1 MKIIVVG
8 CGKVGIAIVEQLV
21 TEGHTITVI
30 DSNKEKLNSKLTG
43 LDVLTYCG
51 DGCSSVTLVGAG
63 INQADL
69 FIACMDSDE
78 MNLLSCV
85 IAKKK
90 GNCKTIARV
99 RNPIYNTESEF
110 LMKEL
115 DINMVVNPELMTA
128 YEFARIFKF
137 PYASQ
142 IDTFLGDRV
151 EMVHFKIKADSP
163 LKGTKLMDMRSRHN
177 CNVLISMVE
186 RNDEVFIPD
195 GHFVLE
201 EGDVVGAVGTMREIY
216 AFFKKFGFATKKASN
231 VIIVGG
237 GKTGF
242 YLARNLIAS
251 GVSIKIIENNK
262 ARCDFL
268 AENLPDADIICAD
281 GTAKEILLEEGIEN
295 AAGLA
300 ALTSIDEEN
309 ILLSLNAMSLTDVK
323 TATKVSR
330 TNFEEVINRM
340 NLDTIIF
347 PNKLVSDRI
356 LSYVRSL
363 QYTMGSNIEYFR
375 RLGGGKAEALTFRI
389 NENALITGIPLA
401 DLKMK
406 KGVLICIIAR
416 KGKCII
422 PSGSDT
428 LEVGDRVIIIHTKVD
443 IKNID
448 DVLERD

>member
-21 TEGHTITVI
+21 AEGHTITVI
-30 DSNKEKLNSKLTG
+30 DTNKERLNTRLNG

-51 DGCSSVTLVGAG
+51 DGCSSTTLEGAG
-63 INQADL
+63 IDNVDL
-69 FIACMDSDE
+69 FIAAMDSDE
-78 MNLLSCV
+78 TNLLSCV

-90 GNCKTIARV
+90 GKCKTIARV
-99 RNPIYNTESEF
+99 RNPIYNMETYF

-115 DINMVVNPELMTA
+115 DIDMVVNPELMTA
-128 YEFARIFKF
+128 YEFSRIFKF

-142 IDTFLGDRV
+142 IDTFLSDRV
-151 EMVHFKIKADSP
+151 EMVHFKIKPDSN
-163 LKGTKLMDMRSRHN
+163 LKGMRLMDMRSKHN

-186 RNDEVFIPD
+186 RGDEVHIPD

-201 EGDVVGAVGTMREIY
+201 EGDMVGAVGTLREIY

-231 VIIVGG
+231 VMIVGG

-242 YLARNLIAS
+242 YLARNLISS
-251 GVSIKIIENNK
+251 GISVKIIEVNR

-268 AENLPDADIICAD
+268 AENLPEADIICAD
-281 GTAKEILLEEGIEN
+281 GTAKEILLEEGIEK

-309 ILLSLNAMSLTDVK
+309 ILLSINAMSLTDVK

-347 PNKLVSDRI
+347 PNRIVSDRI
-356 LSYVRSL
+356 LQFVRSL

-375 RLGGGKAEALTFRI
+375 RLGGGKAEALIFKIT
-389 NENALITGIPLA
+389 ESAHITGRPLME
-401 DLKMK
+401 LNVK
-406 KGVLICIIAR
+406 KGVLICVISRKNKIIT
-416 KGKCII
+416 

-428 LEVGDRVIIIHTKVD
+428 IEVGDRVVIVHTKAD

-448 DVLERD
+448 DIVTV

>member
-21 TEGHTITVI
+21 SEGHTITVI
-30 DSNKEKLNSKLTG
+30 DINKEKLNSRLNG

-51 DGCSSVTLVGAG
+51 DGCSSTTLVGAG
-63 INQADL
+63 IEQADL
-69 FIACMDSDE
+69 FIATMDSDE

-151 EMVHFKIKADSP
+151 EMVHFKIKPDSS
-163 LKGTKLMDMRSRHN
+163 LKGTKLMDMRSKHN

-262 ARCDFL
+262 DRCDFL

-401 DLKMK
+401 ELKMK
-406 KGVLICIIAR
+406 KGVLICIISR
-416 KGKCII
+416 KGKNII

-443 IKNID
+443 IKSID
-448 DVLERD
+448 DVLE

>member
-1 MKIIVVG
+1 MNIIVVG
-8 CGKVGIAIVEQLV
+8 CGKVGLAIVEQLV
-21 TEGHTITVI
+21 AEGHTITVV
-30 DSNKEKLNSKLTG
+30 DTNKEKLNAKLNG

-51 DGCSSVTLVGAG
+51 DGCSSTTLVGAG
-63 INQADL
+63 IDRTDL
-69 FIACMDSDE
+69 FIAAMDSDE
-78 MNLLSCV
+78 TNLLSCV

-90 GNCKTIARV
+90 GKCKTIARV
-99 RNPIYNTESEF
+99 RNPIYNMETYF

-115 DINMVVNPELMTA
+115 DIDMVVNPELMTA

-142 IDTFLGDRV
+142 IVPFLGDRV
-151 EMVHFKIKADSP
+151 EMVHFKIKPDSN
-163 LKGTKLMDMRSRHN
+163 LKGMKLMDMRSKHN
-177 CNVLISMVE
+177 SNVLISMVE
-186 RNDEVFIPD
+186 RDDEVFIPD
-195 GHFVLE
+195 GHFELE
-201 EGDVVGAVGTMREIY
+201 EGDIVGAVGTMREIY
-216 AFFKKFGFATKKASN
+216 NFFKKFGFATKKASN
-231 VIIVGG
+231 VLIVGG

-251 GVSIKIIENNK
+251 GISVKIIEIDK

-268 AENLPDADIICAD
+268 AENLPEADVICGD
-281 GTAKEILLEEGIEN
+281 GTAKEILLEEGIDK

-347 PNKLVSDRI
+347 PNRIVSDRV
-356 LSYVRSL
+356 LQFVRSL

-375 RLGGGKAEALTFRI
+375 RLGGGKAEALVFTVTDD
-389 NENALITGIPLA
+389 AHITGRPLMQM
-401 DLKMK
+401 KIK
-406 KGVLICIIAR
+406 KGVLICAISR
-416 KGKCII
+416 NGKNII

-428 LEVGDRVIIIHTKVD
+428 IEVGDRVVIVHTKAD

-448 DVLERD
+448 DIVAL

>member
-1 MKIIVVG
+1 
-8 CGKVGIAIVEQLV
+8 
-21 TEGHTITVI
+21 
-30 DSNKEKLNSKLTG
+30 
-43 LDVLTYCG
+43 
-51 DGCSSVTLVGAG
+51 
-63 INQADL
+63 
-69 FIACMDSDE
+69 
-78 MNLLSCV
+78 
-85 IAKKK
+85 
-90 GNCKTIARV
+90 
-99 RNPIYNTESEF
+99 
-110 LMKEL
+110 
-115 DINMVVNPELMTA
+115 
-128 YEFARIFKF
+128 
-137 PYASQ
+137 
-142 IDTFLGDRV
+142 
-151 EMVHFKIKADSP
+151 
-163 LKGTKLMDMRSRHN
+163 MDMRSKHN

-186 RNDEVFIPD
+186 REDEVIIPD

-201 EGDVVGAVGTMREIY
+201 EGDMVGAVGTMREIY

-251 GVSIKIIENNK
+251 GVSIKIIEISK

-268 AENLPDADIICAD
+268 AENLPEADIICAD

-347 PNKLVSDRI
+347 PNKILSDRI
-356 LSYVRSL
+356 LQFVRSL

-375 RLGGGKAEALTFRI
+375 RLGGGKAEALSFRI
-389 NENALITGIPLA
+389 TEESGVTGIPLA
-401 DLKMK
+401 QLKMK
-406 KGVLICIIAR
+406 KGVLICIISR
-416 KGKCII
+416 KGKNII
-422 PSGSDT
+422 PSGSDS
-428 LEVGDRVIIIHTKVD
+428 LEVGDRVVIVHTKVD
-443 IKNID
+443 IKNIED
-448 DVLERD
+448 IME

>member
-21 TEGHTITVI
+21 SEGHTITII
-30 DSNKEKLNSKLTG
+30 DINKEKLNSRLNG

-51 DGCSSVTLVGAG
+51 DGCSSTTLVGAG
-63 INQADL
+63 IEQTDL
-69 FIACMDSDE
+69 FIATMDSDE

-151 EMVHFKIKADSP
+151 EMVHFKIKPDSS
-163 LKGTKLMDMRSRHN
+163 LKGTKLMDMRSKHN

-262 ARCDFL
+262 DRCDFL

-401 DLKMK
+401 ELKMK
-406 KGVLICIIAR
+406 KGVLICIISR
-416 KGKCII
+416 KGKNII

-443 IKNID
+443 IKSID
-448 DVLERD
+448 DVLE

>member
-21 TEGHTITVI
+21 SEGHTITVI
-30 DSNKEKLNSKLTG
+30 DINKEKLNSRLNG

-51 DGCSSVTLVGAG
+51 DGCSSTTLVGAG
-63 INQADL
+63 IEQTDL
-69 FIACMDSDE
+69 FIATMDSDE

-151 EMVHFKIKADSP
+151 EMVHFKIKPDSN
-163 LKGTKLMDMRSRHN
+163 LKGTKLMDMRSKHN

-186 RNDEVFIPD
+186 RNDDVFIPD

-262 ARCDFL
+262 ERCDFL

-401 DLKMK
+401 ELKMK
-406 KGVLICIIAR
+406 KGVLICIISR
-416 KGKCII
+416 KGKNII

-443 IKNID
+443 IKSID
-448 DVLERD
+448 DVLE

>member
-8 CGKVGIAIVEQLV
+8 CGKVGVAIVEQLAA
-21 TEGHTITVI
+21 EGHTITVV
-30 DSNKEKLNSKLTG
+30 DTNKERLNTRLNG
-43 LDVLTYCG
+43 LDVMTYCG
-51 DGCSSVTLVGAG
+51 DGCSAATLDGAG
-63 INQADL
+63 IEQTDL
-69 FIACMDSDE
+69 FIATMDSDE
-78 MNLLSCV
+78 TNLLSCV

-99 RNPIYNTESEF
+99 RNPIYNMETEF
-110 LMKEL
+110 LRREL
-115 DINMVVNPELMTA
+115 DIDMVVNPELMTA
-128 YEFARIFKF
+128 YEFSRIFKF

-142 IDTFLGDRV
+142 IDTFLGDKV
-151 EMVHFKIKADSP
+151 EMVHFKIKADSN
-163 LKGTKLMDMRSRHN
+163 LKGTKLMDMRSKHN

-186 RNDEVFIPD
+186 RGDEVIIPD

-201 EGDVVGAVGTMREIY
+201 EGDMVGAVGTMREIY

-251 GVSIKIIENNK
+251 GVSIKIIEISK

-268 AENLPDADIICAD
+268 AENLPEADIICAD

-347 PNKLVSDRI
+347 PNKILSDRI
-356 LSYVRSL
+356 LQFVRSL

-375 RLGGGKAEALTFRI
+375 RLGGGKAEALSFRI
-389 NENALITGIPLA
+389 TEESGVTGIPLA
-401 DLKMK
+401 QLKMK
-406 KGVLICIIAR
+406 KGVLICIISR
-416 KGKCII
+416 KGKNII
-422 PSGSDT
+422 PSGSDS
-428 LEVGDRVIIIHTKVD
+428 LEVGDRVVIVHTKVD
-443 IKNID
+443 IKNIED
-448 DVLERD
+448 IME

>member
-21 TEGHTITVI
+21 SEGHTITVI
-30 DSNKEKLNSKLTG
+30 DVNKEKLNSKLNG

-51 DGCSSVTLVGAG
+51 DGCSSSTLVGAG
-63 INQADL
+63 INQTDL
-69 FIACMDSDE
+69 FIATMDSDE

-151 EMVHFKIKADSP
+151 EMVHFKIKPDSS
-163 LKGTKLMDMRSRHN
+163 LRGTKLMDMRSKHN

-186 RNDEVFIPD
+186 RNDEVYIPD

-262 ARCDFL
+262 ERCDFL

-401 DLKMK
+401 ELKMK
-406 KGVLICIIAR
+406 KGVLICIISR
-416 KGKCII
+416 KGKNII

-428 LEVGDRVIIIHTKVD
+428 LEVGDRVIVIHTKVD

-448 DVLERD
+448 DVLE

>member
-21 TEGHTITVI
+21 SEGHTITII
-30 DSNKEKLNSKLTG
+30 DINKEKLNSRLNG

-51 DGCSSVTLVGAG
+51 DGCSSTTLVGAG
-63 INQADL
+63 IEQTDL
-69 FIACMDSDE
+69 FIATMDSDE

-151 EMVHFKIKADSP
+151 EMVHFKIKPDSS
-163 LKGTKLMDMRSRHN
+163 LKGTKLMDMRSKHN

-262 ARCDFL
+262 ERCDFL

-401 DLKMK
+401 ELKMK
-406 KGVLICIIAR
+406 KGVLICIISR
-416 KGKCII
+416 KGKNII

-443 IKNID
+443 IKSID
-448 DVLERD
+448 DVLE

>member
-8 CGKVGIAIVEQLV
+8 CGKVGVAIVEQLAA
-21 TEGHTITVI
+21 EGHTITVV
-30 DSNKEKLNSKLTG
+30 DTNKERLNTRLNG
-43 LDVLTYCG
+43 LDVMTYCG
-51 DGCSSVTLVGAG
+51 DGCSAATLDGAN
-63 INQADL
+63 IEQTDL
-69 FIACMDSDE
+69 FIAAMDSDE
-78 MNLLSCV
+78 TNLLSCV

-99 RNPIYNTESEF
+99 RNPIYNQETEF
-110 LMKEL
+110 LRREL
-115 DINMVVNPELMTA
+115 AIDMVVNPELMTA
-128 YEFARIFKF
+128 YEFSRIFKF

-142 IDTFLGDRV
+142 IDTFLGDKV
-151 EMVHFKIKADSP
+151 EMVHFKIKPDSP
-163 LKGTKLMDMRSRHN
+163 LKGTKLMDMRSKHN

-186 RNDEVFIPD
+186 RGDEVIIPD

-201 EGDVVGAVGTMREIY
+201 EGDMVGAVGTMREIY

-237 GKTGF
+237 GKTGY
-242 YLARNLIAS
+242 YLARNLITS
-251 GVSIKIIENNK
+251 GISVKIIEINK

-268 AENLPDADIICAD
+268 AENLPEADIICAD

-309 ILLSLNAMSLTDVK
+309 ILLSINAMSLTDVK

-347 PNKLVSDRI
+347 PNKILSDRI
-356 LSYVRSL
+356 LQFVRSL

-375 RLGGGKAEALTFRI
+375 RLGGGKAEALSFRI
-389 NENALITGIPLA
+389 TEESGVTGVPLSQ
-401 DLKMK
+401 LRRK
-406 KGVLICIIAR
+406 KGVLICIISR
-416 KGKCII
+416 KGKNII
-422 PSGSDT
+422 PTGSDT
-428 LEVGDRVIIIHTKVD
+428 LEVGDRVVLIHTKVD
-443 IKNID
+443 IKNIED
-448 DVLERD
+448 IME